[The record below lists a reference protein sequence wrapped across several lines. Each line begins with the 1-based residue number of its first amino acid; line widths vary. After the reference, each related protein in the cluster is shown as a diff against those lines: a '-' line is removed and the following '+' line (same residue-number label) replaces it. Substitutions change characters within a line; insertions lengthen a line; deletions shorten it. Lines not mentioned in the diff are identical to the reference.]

1 MVFQLWNLTSFL
13 WLVVVFLVQVDWV
26 VGWKISEREFGFLVK
41 AESMGEE
48 SVVSSPYQVL
58 ELKQSIRQPAWA
70 GEHREI
76 HHNLCGLNQQP
87 HRLISNLTELKM

>member
-1 MVFQLWNLTSFL
+1 M
-13 WLVVVFLVQVDWV
+13 VVFLVQVDWV

-70 GEHREI
+70 GDMGKYI
-76 HHNLCGLNQQP
+76 T
-87 HRLISNLTELKM
+87 IYVVSTSSLTG